1 METVPGGISR
11 RFFERKNENESER
24 YAFPHISFPSM
35 RCCQCVSEVF
45 MFEELCSVDAEVESL
60 SLCYVRFI
68 LNDSVIL
75 TYGSTLFVSCLV
87 TTWVML

>member
-1 METVPGGISR
+1 MV
-11 RFFERKNENESER
+11 FERKNENESER

-35 RCCQCVSEVF
+35 WCCQCISGVF
-45 MFEELCSVDAEVESL
+45 MFEELCRVDAEVDSTL

-87 TTWVML
+87 TT